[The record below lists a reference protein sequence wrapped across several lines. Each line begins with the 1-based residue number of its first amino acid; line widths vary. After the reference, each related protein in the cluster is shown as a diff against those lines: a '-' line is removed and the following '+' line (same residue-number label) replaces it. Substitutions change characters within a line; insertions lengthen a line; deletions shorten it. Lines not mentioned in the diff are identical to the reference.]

1 VALFLLIGYIIYKQ
15 CFLQSTRSDVFEW
28 NLFSMSIYVVLPST
42 LFVVIMIFITFTI
55 EQYKKGYRIHDI
67 GSVNPFLNSRDKGNG
82 SINSF
87 IGNYGNGTVVSHG
100 INVELNLPTMPDD
113 SGYPAGTIASY
124 IGETARDSYM
134 VWDMPNSIDN
144 HTKKISAGDRR

>member
-15 CFLQSTRSDVFEW
+15 CFLQPFRSDVFEW

-42 LFVVIMIFITFTI
+42 LFVLIMIFITFTI
-55 EQYKKGYRIHDI
+55 KQYKKGYRIYDI
-67 GSVNPFLNSRDKGNG
+67 GSVNPFLKRGDKTNV
-82 SINSF
+82 SSNSF

-113 SGYPAGTIASY
+113 SGNPAGTIAGY
-124 IGETARDSYM
+124 IGETAPDSYM
-134 VWDMPNSIDN
+134 VWDMPNSIEN
-144 HTKKISAGDRR
+144 HTN